1 MAAQALRFNAYG
13 TNKFQ
18 EVLPAP
24 PVWRTRP
31 AMALVD
37 GNVYVCGGLLACGSA
52 TDAFESFSFPAGVWK
67 SQAPLPSGPRKFAT
81 AVVAEKLLVLLCGQD
96 EDSEVQAVDCWDTK
110 AQLWRRLPAMDP
122 GRVGAAVVLVGGRI
136 MVCGGISDGCYL
148 ASVALLNLGQGLTE
162 ASGGVPVW
170 QTLPSMHGPRADCAV
185 AVSGGCV
192 YVCGG
197 EEGAGPA
204 LASVERLDCKRM
216 VAWES
221 LPAMAV
227 VRAGAAAV
235 VAAGHLLVFGGY
247 SHEALAGHARRTT
260 FRLCGVCLLAMMLRE
275 TRRRA
280 TGSTSSPPGR
290 RPSSVHLCAILDP

>member
-1 MAAQALRFNAYG
+1 MEMLTGAVLREVATTLGQRGISALLSTTRQSAVELVALRPMLERLYPCKIVVANDILEERSWIVELWDPASHSWLMTLPVPLAVTATAWSASDECAFLLGYTSDDEQPEESSHASRSSLHDLKRKCHSRAVVVSCIVARLVVFAALQDLCMAAQALRFNAYG

-110 AQLWRRLPAMDP
+110 AQLWRRLPAMD
-122 GRVGAAVVLVGGRI
+122 
-136 MVCGGISDGCYL
+136 
-148 ASVALLNLGQGLTE
+148 
-162 ASGGVPVW
+162 
-170 QTLPSMHGPRADCAV
+170 
-185 AVSGGCV
+185 
-192 YVCGG
+192 
-197 EEGAGPA
+197 
-204 LASVERLDCKRM
+204 
-216 VAWES
+216 
-221 LPAMAV
+221 
-227 VRAGAAAV
+227 
-235 VAAGHLLVFGGY
+235 
-247 SHEALAGHARRTT
+247 
-260 FRLCGVCLLAMMLRE
+260 
-275 TRRRA
+275 
-280 TGSTSSPPGR
+280 
-290 RPSSVHLCAILDP
+290 